1 MLPDRFGGKQHSLLV
16 GDPTALYAGGPSPA
30 AEQLVVSELIF
41 AIPGDISTRTGGY
54 GYDRQL
60 LAGLQSLG
68 VRVEHHALPGGFPAP
83 SPAALAETERWF
95 ASVPDG
101 STLLVDGL
109 ALGVLAAAAH
119 QHGSRLR
126 LIALCHHPLA
136 LESGLDT
143 AARARLQASEQA
155 ALAQCRAVVVTS
167 RRTRSTL
174 IDHFAVPAQRIR
186 VAEPGTQQRGFAVCC
201 GDPPQL
207 LTVATL
213 TPRKGHD
220 LLIAALAG
228 LHTLPWQARFVGG
241 EHFDTQWAG
250 QLREQVAAAA
260 LQERIHF
267 VGEREEL
274 HEDYLQADLFV
285 LPSRYE
291 GYGMVFAEALAYGLP
306 IVAAR
311 AGAVPDVV
319 PPTAGL
325 LVPPDSVDAL
335 QSGLHRLLTDLP
347 QRRAL
352 QAGARAAATALPSW
366 AQCAEQVASLVRQL
380 QQEPL

>member
-1 MLPDRFGGKQHSLLV
+1 MLPDRQGGKQHSLLV
-16 GDPTALYAGGPSPA
+16 GDRTALYAGGPSPA

-41 AIPGDISTRTGGY
+41 AIPGDIATLTGGY

-60 LAGLQSLG
+60 LAGLQRLG
-68 VRVEHHALPGGFPAP
+68 VAVQHHALPGGFPAP
-83 SPAALAETERWF
+83 TPAALAETERWF

-109 ALGVLAAAAH
+109 ALGVLEAAAH

-143 AARARLQASEQA
+143 DARTRLHASEQA

-167 RRTRSTL
+167 PRTRSTL
-174 IDHFAVPAQRIR
+174 IDQFAVPAQRIR
-186 VAEPGTQQRGFAVCC
+186 VAEPGTLQRGFAACC
-201 GDPPQL
+201 GDPAQL

-228 LHTLPWQARFVGG
+228 LRALPWQARFVGG
-241 EHFDTQWAG
+241 GHFDQRWAG
-250 QLREQVAAAA
+250 QLREQVAAAG
-260 LQERIHF
+260 LQDRIHF
-267 VGEREEL
+267 VGEREQL

-352 QAGARAAATALPSW
+352 QAGARAAAAALPSW
-366 AQCAEQVASLVRQL
+366 TQCAEQVAGLVRQL

>member
-1 MLPDRFGGKQHSLLV
+1 M
-16 GDPTALYAGGPSPA
+16 
-30 AEQLVVSELIF
+30 VSELIF
-41 AIPGDISTRTGGY
+41 AIPGDIATLTGGY

-60 LAGLQSLG
+60 LAGLQRLG
-68 VRVEHHALPGGFPAP
+68 VAVQHHALPGGFPAP
-83 SPAALAETERWF
+83 TPAALAETERWF

-101 STLLVDGL
+101 STLLIDGL
-109 ALGVLAAAAH
+109 ALGVLEAAAH

-143 AARARLQASEQA
+143 ATRTRLHASEQA

-167 RRTRSTL
+167 PRTRSTL
-174 IDHFAVPAQRIR
+174 IEHFAVPARRIR
-186 VAEPGTQQRGFAVCC
+186 VAEPGTQQRGFAACC

-220 LLIAALAG
+220 LLIAALNRLRA
-228 LHTLPWQARFVGG
+228 LPWQARFVGG
-241 EHFDTQWAG
+241 GHFDPRWAG
-250 QLREQVAAAA
+250 QLRAQVAAAG
-260 LQERIHF
+260 LQDRIHF
-267 VGEREEL
+267 MGEREDL
-274 HEDYLQADLFV
+274 HEDYLQTDLFV

-291 GYGMVFAEALAYGLP
+291 GYGMVFAEAIAYGLP

-311 AGAVPDVV
+311 AGAVSDVV

-352 QAGARAAATALPSW
+352 QAGARAAAAALPSW
-366 AQCAEQVASLVRQL
+366 AQCAEQVANLVRQL
-380 QQEPL
+380 QQEPF